1 MDVTQRRISIIARG
15 VGRFTTRIMRR
26 EGIGASEFDL
36 IQAVR
41 CHPGITQAEVC
52 QRLEIDK
59 GAAARQF
66 ARLEA
71 KGYLRRET
79 NPADRRS
86 RLLYATHKAEE
97 LKNSKAHLEEL
108 FYEWLLEPLNAQE
121 QEELA
126 RLVGVRRETIGN
138 LEKGRYNP
146 SLVLAWNIAQ
156 VFGVSIEEIFTVE
169 PEQQDR
175 P

>member
-15 VGRFTTRIMRR
+15 VGRFTTRTMRR

-108 FYEWLLEPLNAQE
+108 FYEWLLEPLTAQE
-121 QEELA
+121 Q
-126 RLVGVRRETIGN
+126 
-138 LEKGRYNP
+138 
-146 SLVLAWNIAQ
+146 
-156 VFGVSIEEIFTVE
+156 
-169 PEQQDR
+169 
-175 P
+175 

>member
-15 VGRFTTRIMRR
+15 VGRFTTRTMRR

-71 KGYLRRET
+71 KGYPVSYTHLTLPT
-79 NPADRRS
+79 N
-86 RLLYATHKAEE
+86 
-97 LKNSKAHLEEL
+97 
-108 FYEWLLEPLNAQE
+108 
-121 QEELA
+121 
-126 RLVGVRRETIGN
+126 
-138 LEKGRYNP
+138 
-146 SLVLAWNIAQ
+146 SLV
-156 VFGVSIEEIFTVE
+156 
-169 PEQQDR
+169 
-175 P
+175 

>member
-15 VGRFTTRIMRR
+15 VGRFTTRTMRR

-86 RLLYATHKAEE
+86 RRFMPPIRQR
-97 LKNSKAHLEEL
+97 NSRI
-108 FYEWLLEPLNAQE
+108 P
-121 QEELA
+121 
-126 RLVGVRRETIGN
+126 RRIWRSCSMNGCWS
-138 LEKGRYNP
+138 P
-146 SLVLAWNIAQ
+146 
-156 VFGVSIEEIFTVE
+156 
-169 PEQQDR
+169 
-175 P
+175 

>member
-15 VGRFTTRIMRR
+15 VGRFTTRTMRR
-26 EGIGASEFDL
+26 EGIGTSEFDL

-97 LKNSKAHLEEL
+97 LKNSKAHL
-108 FYEWLLEPLNAQE
+108 AKQ
-121 QEELA
+121 
-126 RLVGVRRETIGN
+126 
-138 LEKGRYNP
+138 P
-146 SLVLAWNIAQ
+146 SR
-156 VFGVSIEEIFTVE
+156 S
-169 PEQQDR
+169 
-175 P
+175 

>member
-15 VGRFTTRIMRR
+15 VGRFTTRTMRR

-108 FYEWLLEPLNAQE
+108 FYEWLE

-126 RLVGVRRETIGN
+126 RLLAVLEPRCREEWRAGFPN
-138 LEKGRYNP
+138 VEERLAAEK
-146 SLVLAWNIAQ
+146 AQ
-156 VFGVSIEEIFTVE
+156 
-169 PEQQDR
+169 EQGGS
-175 P
+175 PV

>member
-15 VGRFTTRIMRR
+15 VGRFATRTMRQA
-26 EGIGASEFDL
+26 GIGASEFDL
-36 IQAVR
+36 IQMVR
-41 CHPGITQAEVC
+41 RHPGITQAEVC

-86 RLLYATHKAEE
+86 RLLYATEKADE
-97 LKNSKAHLEEL
+97 LKNSKSHLEEL
-108 FYEWLLEPLNAQE
+108 FYEWLLEPLTPAE

-126 RLVGVRRETIGN
+126 RLLAVLEPRCREEWRAGFPN
-138 LEKGRYNP
+138 VKER
-146 SLVLAWNIAQ
+146 LAAEEAQ
-156 VFGVSIEEIFTVE
+156 KRGGE
-169 PEQQDR
+169 PA
-175 P
+175 

>member
-1 MDVTQRRISIIARG
+1 MISFRRYAAIRAL
-15 VGRFTTRIMRR
+15 RR
-26 EGIGASEFDL
+26 RRYVSAWRL
-36 IQAVR
+36 IR
-41 CHPGITQAEVC
+41 
-52 QRLEIDK
+52 
-59 GAAARQF
+59 

-126 RLVGVRRETIGN
+126 RLLAVLEPRCREEWRAGFPN
-138 LEKGRYNP
+138 VEERLAAEKAR
-146 SLVLAWNIAQ
+146 
-156 VFGVSIEEIFTVE
+156 
-169 PEQQDR
+169 EQGGS
-175 P
+175 PV

>member
-15 VGRFTTRIMRR
+15 VGRFTTRTMRR

-52 QRLEIDK
+52 QRLAIDK

-108 FYEWLLEPLNAQE
+108 FYEWLLEPLTAQE

-126 RLVGVRRETIGN
+126 RLLAVLEPRCREAVSYTHLGFRHRSGWGRRIPRSPPWSDPCRRG
-138 LEKGRYNP
+138 G
-146 SLVLAWNIAQ
+146 A
-156 VFGVSIEEIFTVE
+156 
-169 PEQQDR
+169 DR
-175 P
+175 A

>member
-1 MDVTQRRISIIARG
+1 MDITQRRISIIARG
-15 VGRFTTRIMRR
+15 VNSFATRTMRR

-36 IQAVR
+36 IHVVR

-79 NPADRRS
+79 NPADKRS
-86 RLLYATHKAEE
+86 RLLYATEKADE
-97 LKNSKAHLEEL
+97 LKNSRAHLEEL
-108 FYEWLLEPLNAQE
+108 FYEWLVEPLSVHE
-121 QEELA
+121 KEELA
-126 RLVGVRRETIGN
+126 RLLAALEPRCREEWRAGFPSVRGR
-138 LEKGRYNP
+138 LAAEK
-146 SLVLAWNIAQ
+146 AQ
-156 VFGVSIEEIFTVE
+156 KLGGG
-169 PEQQDR
+169 PA
-175 P
+175 

>member
-1 MDVTQRRISIIARG
+1 MKSCAIIFLVDISSFLKGKQNGRYAAENLHNRARRGQVYHAHHAP
-15 VGRFTTRIMRR
+15 R
-26 EGIGASEFDL
+26 EGIGSSEFDL

-79 NPADRRS
+79 NSPTGAAACSMPPIRQRNSRIPRRIWKS
-86 RLLYATHKAEE
+86 CSM
-97 LKNSKAHLEEL
+97 NGCWS
-108 FYEWLLEPLNAQE
+108 P
-121 QEELA
+121 
-126 RLVGVRRETIGN
+126 
-138 LEKGRYNP
+138 
-146 SLVLAWNIAQ
+146 
-156 VFGVSIEEIFTVE
+156 
-169 PEQQDR
+169 
-175 P
+175 

>member
-97 LKNSKAHLEEL
+97 LKNSKATIEAT
-108 FYEWLLEPLNAQE
+108 FYEWLLSGLSDTDRTEFCRILDILYQKVHE
-121 QEELA
+121 S
-126 RLVGVRRETIGN
+126 RRSGFPEVSALLDQASAEGDD
-138 LEKGRYNP
+138 
-146 SLVLAWNIAQ
+146 SL
-156 VFGVSIEEIFTVE
+156 
-169 PEQQDR
+169 
-175 P
+175 

>member
-15 VGRFTTRIMRR
+15 VGRFTTRTMRR

-108 FYEWLLEPLNAQE
+108 FYEWLLEPLSASE
-121 QEELA
+121 REELA
-126 RLVGVRRETIGN
+126 RL
-138 LEKGRYNP
+138 
-146 SLVLAWNIAQ
+146 LAA
-156 VFGVSIEEIFTVE
+156 VE
-169 PEQQDR
+169 PRCREEWRSGFPNVKALLADEQKREGD
-175 P
+175 PT

>member
-15 VGRFTTRIMRR
+15 VGRFTTRTMRR

-97 LKNSKAHLEEL
+97 LKNSKTHLEEL

-126 RLVGVRRETIGN
+126 RLLAVLEPRCREEWRAGFPN
-138 LEKGRYNP
+138 VEERLAAEK
-146 SLVLAWNIAQ
+146 AQ
-156 VFGVSIEEIFTVE
+156 
-169 PEQQDR
+169 EQGGS
-175 P
+175 PV